1 MANPLINGVNYSWG
15 DVSVM
20 LFGSTPL
27 VGITSIEYDEDQ
39 EMENNYGA
47 GNFPVGQGYGQ
58 FKYTGSIE
66 LYKEEINNIIAL
78 APMGKIQLIPAF
90 SIKVVYGNLS
100 QALTV
105 DTLQSCVFQ
114 KNPFSAKSND
124 KKLVMKIPLLIGN
137 INWNNS

>member
-1 MANPLINGVNYSWG
+1 MANPLINGINYSWG
-15 DVSVM
+15 DVQVM
-20 LFGSTPL
+20 IFGSTPL
-27 VGITSIEYDEDQ
+27 VGITSIEYDEEQ
-39 EMENNYGA
+39 AMENNYGA

-66 LYKEEINNIIAL
+66 LFKEEINNIISM

-90 SIKVVYGNLS
+90 NIKVVYGNSS

-105 DTLQSCVFQ
+105 DTLQSCVFM
-114 KNPFSAKSND
+114 KNPFTAKAND

>member
-15 DVSVM
+15 DVQVM

-27 VGITSIEYDEDQ
+27 VGITSIEYSEDQ
-39 EMENNYGA
+39 DMENNYGA

-78 APMGKIQLIPAF
+78 APLGKIQLIPAF
-90 SIKVVYGNLS
+90 SIKVVYGNTS
-100 QALTV
+100 QALTI
-105 DTLQSCVFQ
+105 DTLQSCVFM
-114 KNPFSAKSND
+114 KNPFSAKAND
-124 KKLVMKIPLLIGN
+124 KKMVMKIPLLIGN
-137 INWNNS
+137 INWNS